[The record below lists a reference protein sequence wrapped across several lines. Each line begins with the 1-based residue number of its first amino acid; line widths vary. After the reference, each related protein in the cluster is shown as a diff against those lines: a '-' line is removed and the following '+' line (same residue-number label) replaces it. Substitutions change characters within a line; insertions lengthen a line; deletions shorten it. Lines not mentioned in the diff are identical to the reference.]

1 MIRSCGGAYGQVF
14 ALVLFLEEPGGLLVQ
29 IGQLAATAISTMAKM
44 RWFSGRGRAYV
55 VRLSNHQRLVQL
67 LLLRLLVL
75 NQVHGESLVLILLLL
90 NILVSL

>member
-44 RWFSGRGRAYV
+44 
-55 VRLSNHQRLVQL
+55 
-67 LLLRLLVL
+67 
-75 NQVHGESLVLILLLL
+75 
-90 NILVSL
+90 